1 MADSSRRRWRAV
13 NGLDPGA
20 VIQCTVLDVAYRKV
34 TRSLEAADG
43 TPISYH
49 THLGT
54 AGGDEAAL
62 VERRSLLL
70 TNGIGTSENF
80 WRHLVEALS
89 EDHRVVH
96 WDYRGHGA
104 SGVARSGD
112 YSLKTQAGDLI
123 RVTESVMRGGRPG
136 LGSQPPVQVAFSM
149 GVPVLLEVYRVRPDL
164 VPCMVLIA
172 GAPDAPWNREGVF
185 KLPAVGAAVRGAL
198 RGARPLLP
206 ALRPLWR
213 AALNPRLIYP
223 AGRLI
228 GQIRARAERRDIAEF
243 MAALKRMDLG
253 AYWGTLIA
261 LFDADAGDVL
271 PQVKVPV
278 LILGAENDGLIPL
291 RQVERMR
298 DALPHARWHLV
309 RDAGHGTL
317 IEAGPEIAGK
327 IRDFLGEARA

>member
-1 MADSSRRRWRAV
+1 V
-13 NGLDPGA
+13 G
-20 VIQCTVLDVAYRKV
+20 YRKV

-54 AGGDEAAL
+54 AGDEGAL
-62 VERRSLLL
+62 DARRPLLL

-89 EDHRVVH
+89 ADHRVVH
-96 WDYRGHGA
+96 WDYRGHGS
-104 SGVARSGD
+104 SGVAKGGD
-112 YSLKTQAGDLI
+112 YALRTQADDLI
-123 RVTESVMRGGRPG
+123 RITEAVMRGGRAG
-136 LGSQPPVQVAFSM
+136 TATAPPVQVAFSM
-149 GVPVLLEVYRVRPDL
+149 GVPVLLEAYRVRPDL

-198 RGARPLLP
+198 RGARTLLP
-206 ALRPLWR
+206 GLRPLWR
-213 AALNPRLIYP
+213 AALNPRLVYP
-223 AGRLI
+223 AGRLT
-228 GQIRARAERRDIAEF
+228 GQLRSRAERQDIAEF
-243 MAALKRMDLG
+243 MAALRRMDLG

-278 LILGAENDGLIPL
+278 LILGAENDTLIPL

-327 IRDFLGEARA
+327 IRDFLREAPA

>member
-1 MADSSRRRWRAV
+1 
-13 NGLDPGA
+13 
-20 VIQCTVLDVAYRKV
+20 VAYRKV

-43 TPISYH
+43 TTISYH
-49 THLGT
+49 THLDPG
-54 AGGDEAAL
+54 AAEGAL
-62 VERRSLLL
+62 EGRRSLLL

-89 EDHRVVH
+89 ADHRVVH
-96 WDYRGHGA
+96 WDYRGHGS
-104 SGVARSGD
+104 SGVASGGD
-112 YSLKTQAGDLI
+112 YALTTQADDLI
-123 RVTESVMRGGRPG
+123 RVTEAVMRGGRPG
-136 LGSQPPVQVAFSM
+136 VGAEPPVQVAFSM
-149 GVPVLLEVYRVRPDL
+149 GVPVLLEAYRLRPDL

-172 GAPDAPWNREGVF
+172 GAPDAPWSREGVF
-185 KLPAVGAAVRGAL
+185 KLPGVAAAFRRAL

-213 AALNPRLIYP
+213 AALDARLVYP
-223 AGRLI
+223 AGRLT
-228 GQIRARAERRDIAEF
+228 GQLRSRAERQDIAEF
-243 MAALKRMDLG
+243 MEALRRMDLG

-278 LILGAENDGLIPL
+278 LILGAENDTLIPL

-317 IEAGPEIAGK
+317 IEAGPEIAAR
-327 IRDFLGEARA
+327 IRDFLGEAPPP

>member
-1 MADSSRRRWRAV
+1 M
-13 NGLDPGA
+13 G
-20 VIQCTVLDVAYRKV
+20 YRKV

-54 AGGDEAAL
+54 AGEEGAL
-62 VERRSLLL
+62 GERRSLLL

-80 WRHLVEALS
+80 WRHLVEALAA
-89 EDHRVVH
+89 DHRVVH
-96 WDYRGHGA
+96 WDYRGHGS

-112 YSLKTQAGDLI
+112 YSLKTQADDLV
-123 RVTESVMRGGRPG
+123 RVTEAVMRGGRPG
-136 LGSQPPVQVAFSM
+136 LGSEPPVQVAFSM
-149 GVPVLLEVYRVRPDL
+149 GVPVLLEAYRTRPEL

-185 KLPAVGAAVRGAL
+185 KLPGVGAAVRGAL

-213 AALNPRLIYP
+213 AVLNPRLIYP
-223 AGRLI
+223 AGRLT
-228 GQIRARAERRDIAEF
+228 GQLRSRAGREDIAEF
-243 MAALKRMDLG
+243 MTALRRMDLG
-253 AYWGTLIA
+253 AYWGTLSA
-261 LFDADAGDVL
+261 LFEADAGDVL
-271 PQVKVPV
+271 PRVKVPV
-278 LILGAENDGLIPL
+278 LILGAENDTMIPL

-327 IRDFLGEARA
+327 IRDFLGEAPPP

>member
-1 MADSSRRRWRAV
+1 MYRA
-13 NGLDPGA
+13 A
-20 VIQCTVLDVAYRKV
+20 VIQWTGYGPGVAYRKV
-34 TRSLEAADG
+34 TRSVEAVDG
-43 TPISYH
+43 TAISYH

-54 AGGDEAAL
+54 AGDEGAL

-80 WRHLVEALS
+80 WRYLVEALS
-89 EDHRVVH
+89 ADYRVVH
-96 WDYRGHGA
+96 WDYRGHGS
-104 SGVARSGD
+104 SGVAKSGD
-112 YSLKTQAGDLI
+112 YALRTQADDLV
-123 RVTESVMRGGRPG
+123 RVTEAVMRGGRPG
-136 LGSQPPVQVAFSM
+136 AGAAPPIQVAFSM
-149 GVPVLLEVYRVRPDL
+149 GVPVLLEAYRARPDL

-185 KLPAVGAAVRGAL
+185 KLPGVGAAVRRALKGAK
-198 RGARPLLP
+198 PLVP

-213 AALNPRLIYP
+213 AVLNPRLIYP
-223 AGRLI
+223 AGRLT
-228 GQIRARAERRDIAEF
+228 GQIRARAERQDIAEF
-243 MAALKRMDLG
+243 MAALRRMDLG
-253 AYWGTLIA
+253 AYLGTLSA

-278 LILGAENDGLIPL
+278 LILGAENDTLIPL

-317 IEAGPEIAGK
+317 IEAGPEIAAH
-327 IRDFLGEARA
+327 IRDFLGEPPR